1 MSDGLVS
8 MLSSLVEAWDG
19 SMLLRFSGLSNASA
33 LLYHQLEDVSW
44 VGFYLTD
51 QSGENLV
58 LGPFQG
64 KVACGRIPFGRGV
77 CGTAAQEKRTVVVPD
92 VHRFPGHIACDPAS
106 HSELVVPLVKD
117 GRVVGV
123 LDIDSET
130 AGRFTGEDA
139 VSLASCAGVLVAKLF
154 A

>member
-64 KVACGRIPFGRGV
+64 KVACG
-77 CGTAAQEKRTVVVPD
+77 
-92 VHRFPGHIACDPAS
+92 
-106 HSELVVPLVKD
+106 
-117 GRVVGV
+117 
-123 LDIDSET
+123 
-130 AGRFTGEDA
+130 
-139 VSLASCAGVLVAKLF
+139 
-154 A
+154 

>member
-64 KVACGRIPFGRGV
+64 KVACGSIPFGRGV

-106 HSELVVPLVKD
+106 QSELVVPLVLD
-117 GRVVGV
+117 DRVVGV

-139 VSLASCAGVLVAKLF
+139 AALAACAGVLVSKLF

>member
-64 KVACGRIPFGRGV
+64 KVACGSIPFGRGV

-106 HSELVVPLVKD
+106 QSELVVPLVLD

>member
-64 KVACGRIPFGRGV
+64 KVACGSIPFGRGV

-106 HSELVVPLVKD
+106 QSELVVPLVLD
-117 GRVVGV
+117 DRVVGV
-123 LDIDSET
+123 LDIDSGT
-130 AGRFTGEDA
+130 VGRFTGEDA
-139 VSLASCAGVLVAKLF
+139 AALAACAGVLVSKLF

>member
-64 KVACGRIPFGRGV
+64 KVACGSIPFGRGV

-106 HSELVVPLVKD
+106 QSELVVPLVLD
-117 GRVVGV
+117 DRVVGV
-123 LDIDSET
+123 LDIDSGT
-130 AGRFTGEDA
+130 VGRFTTEDA

>member
-106 HSELVVPLVKD
+106 QSELVVPLVLD
-117 GRVVGV
+117 DRVVGV

-130 AGRFTGEDA
+130 AGRFTTEDA
-139 VSLASCAGVLVAKLF
+139 AALAACAGVLVSKLF

>member
-64 KVACGRIPFGRGV
+64 KVACGSIPFGRGV

-106 HSELVVPLVKD
+106 RSELVVPLVKD

-130 AGRFTGEDA
+130 AGRFTTEDA
-139 VSLASCAGVLVAKLF
+139 AALAACAGVLVAKLF

>member
-64 KVACGRIPFGRGV
+64 KVACGSIPFGRGV

-106 HSELVVPLVKD
+106 QSELVVPLVKD

>member
-106 HSELVVPLVKD
+106 RSELVVPLVKD
-117 GRVVGV
+117 DRVVGV

>member
-64 KVACGRIPFGRGV
+64 KVACGSIPFGRGV

-106 HSELVVPLVKD
+106 QSELVVPLVLD
-117 GRVVGV
+117 DRVVGV

-130 AGRFTGEDA
+130 AGRFTAEDA

>member
-106 HSELVVPLVKD
+106 QSELVVPLVLD
-117 GRVVGV
+117 DRVVGV
-123 LDIDSET
+123 LDIDSGT
-130 AGRFTGEDA
+130 VGRFTGEDA
-139 VSLASCAGVLVAKLF
+139 AALAACAGVLVSKLF

>member
-77 CGTAAQEKRTVVVPD
+77 CGTGAQEKRTVVVPD

-106 HSELVVPLVKD
+106 QSELVVPLVLD
-117 GRVVGV
+117 DRVVGV

-130 AGRFTGEDA
+130 AGRFTTEDA
-139 VSLASCAGVLVAKLF
+139 AALAACAGVLVSKLF

>member
-64 KVACGRIPFGRGV
+64 KVACGSIPFGRGV

-106 HSELVVPLVKD
+106 RSELVVPLVKD

-123 LDIDSET
+123 LDIDSGT
-130 AGRFTGEDA
+130 VGRFTTEDA
-139 VSLASCAGVLVAKLF
+139 AALAACAGVLVAKLF

>member
-106 HSELVVPLVKD
+106 QSELVVPLVLD
-117 GRVVGV
+117 DRVVGV
-123 LDIDSET
+123 LDIDSGT
-130 AGRFTGEDA
+130 VGRFTREDA
-139 VSLASCAGVLVAKLF
+139 AALAACAGVLVSKLF

>member
-64 KVACGRIPFGRGV
+64 KVACGSIPFGRGV

-106 HSELVVPLVKD
+106 RSELVVPLVKD

-123 LDIDSET
+123 LDIDSGT
-130 AGRFTGEDA
+130 AGRFTTEDA
-139 VSLASCAGVLVAKLF
+139 AALAACAGVLVSKLF